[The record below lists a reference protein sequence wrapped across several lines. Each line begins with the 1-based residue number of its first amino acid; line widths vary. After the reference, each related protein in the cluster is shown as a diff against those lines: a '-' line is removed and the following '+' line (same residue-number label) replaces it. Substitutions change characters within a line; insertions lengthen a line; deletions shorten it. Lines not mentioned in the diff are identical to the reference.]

1 MIVCNFLGFLTISI
15 IPRFIN
21 QTIKGQNL
29 IIKVLHS
36 GCLKTT
42 AKVSKLIKPYLR
54 TKPCSSA
61 PCWRNPAKCSPL
73 TNPPRSLPPTPPR
86 RPWESGCTDRRLET
100 RWRPPLPNQTWM
112 SSSLSQ
118 TSWITLNKDSRTD
131 LSKMLIIICQ
141 EVSSHIFYS
150 NKNFTKLYQNFA
162 ISIILYLKD
171 NDIAFKM
178 I

>member
-1 MIVCNFLGFLTISI
+1 MPF
-15 IPRFIN
+15 
-21 QTIKGQNL
+21 KGQNFSQYGRF
-29 IIKVLHS
+29 KRNT
-36 GCLKTT
+36 LKLNWLQ
-42 AKVSKLIKPYLR
+42 KKKNFFR

-61 PCWRNPAKCSPL
+61 PCWRNPAKCSPP

-86 RPWESGCTDRRLET
+86 RPWESGCTARRLET

-141 EVSSHIFYS
+141 EVSSHIFFKQKFHKTLSKFRNLY
-150 NKNFTKLYQNFA
+150 NIVFTG
-162 ISIILYLKD
+162 
-171 NDIAFKM
+171 
-178 I
+178 